1 MAFGNIKKL
10 GRRAKET
17 ANNVIRRVGLLQL
30 SVIAL
35 ALVLLGGAFFLK
47 GMMVQQV
54 FAGSRQTEPYR
65 TGDGST
71 GKIAITC
78 NVAWGEEYLPQM
90 LDILKEKDVYITFV
104 ILGEWAETH
113 KEELKTIAQAGHEL
127 GNHGYYH
134 VNHSELSADRVKKE
148 ITRTADLI
156 KEVTGITP
164 TVFSP
169 PSGDCD
175 KESVQAA
182 IDAGQKVILWSID
195 TIDWRRDGKANI
207 LKRVFRDPKAG
218 DIILMHPTKDT
229 VEALPEIIDGLKER
243 GLKPCP
249 VGQILP

>member
-1 MAFGNIKKL
+1 MAFGRIKKL
-10 GRRAKET
+10 GRRAKAAGNELF
-17 ANNVIRRVGLLQL
+17 RRAGTLRLTVL
-30 SVIAL
+30 AL
-35 ALVLLGGAFFLK
+35 AFVLIGGSFL
-47 GMMVQQV
+47 MREVVVQQV
-54 FAGSRQTEPYR
+54 FASSQTEPYR

-78 NVAWGEEYLPQM
+78 NVAWGEEFLPQM
-90 LDILKEKDVYITFV
+90 LDILKEKDVLITFV
-104 ILGEWAETH
+104 ILGEWAQTH
-113 KEELKTIAQAGHEL
+113 KEELKTIALAGHEL

-134 VNHSELSADRVKKE
+134 VNHSSLSADRVKSE

-156 KEVTGITP
+156 QEVTGITP
-164 TVFSP
+164 TIFSP

-175 KESVQAA
+175 KESVSAA
-182 IDAGQKVILWSID
+182 VEAGQKVILWSVD
-195 TIDWRRDGKANI
+195 TIDWRRDGKQNI

-243 GLKPCP
+243 GLTPCP